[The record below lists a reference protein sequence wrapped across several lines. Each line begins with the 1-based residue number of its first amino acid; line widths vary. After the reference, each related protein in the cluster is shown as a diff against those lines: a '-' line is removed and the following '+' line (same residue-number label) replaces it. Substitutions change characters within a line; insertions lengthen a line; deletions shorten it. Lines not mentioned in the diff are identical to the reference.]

1 MEHSA
6 ELEVARGSAGALDAF
21 AALST
26 GGFSTRDAGMADF
39 SNLAQWICAL
49 FMFLGSLPFLLFL
62 QALQKKNIKTVI
74 YNQQVVGFTLF
85 ILVTGLFL
93 TVYLYQQNIF
103 NFSSRL
109 Q

>member
-1 MEHSA
+1 M
-6 ELEVARGSAGALDAF
+6 LAGMSFFDAINHTF

-62 QALQKKNIKTVI
+62 QALQKKILKR
-74 YNQQVVGFTLF
+74 LF
-85 ILVTGLFL
+85 ITNKLSDSHCLFWL
-93 TVYLYQQNIF
+93 PVYF
-103 NFSSRL
+103 
-109 Q
+109 